1 MSYTSTTATKVD
13 LYQIVTDRIVT
24 ALESGVQPWRKP
36 WNASAPAIAMGR
48 PLRENGVGYTAINTV
63 NLWVS
68 AARRGLT
75 NPYWLTWN
83 RITELGGSVRKGAK
97 SEMAFYVGSKLVR
110 DGDPITEGETVM
122 EGDDGVRRISFLK
135 YYRVFNASEVDDLP
149 ARYQVETEAPAPIDH
164 ANPEAAAFIDATGAT
179 IAYGRPRACYIPS
192 QDVIHMPAYQS
203 FDPKAQFYATAFHEL
218 VHWTKHESR
227 LNRSVGQVKR
237 WGDEAYAMEELV
249 AELGAAF
256 LCADHNLCN
265 VTEDQSAAYLAA
277 WLKVLKGDNRAIFKA
292 ATWAEKAAG
301 YLTDAASK
309 PAPAPVA
316 PALPAPQ
323 SEAPA

>member
-48 PLRENGVGYTAINTV
+48 PLRENGVGYTGINTV

-68 AARRGLT
+68 AASRGLT

-110 DGDPITEGETVM
+110 DGDPITEGETVK

-179 IAYGRPRACYIPS
+179 IAYGRSRACYIPS

-256 LCADHNLCN
+256 LCVDHNLCN
-265 VTEDQSAAYLAA
+265 VTEDQSAAYLAT
-277 WLKVLKGDNRAIFKA
+277 WLELWG
-292 ATWAEKAAG
+292 G
-301 YLTDAASK
+301 GH
-309 PAPAPVA
+309 
-316 PALPAPQ
+316 
-323 SEAPA
+323 